1 MADPYKTDVGVVL
14 SKIESTYGTDP
25 TPSGAANAVLAF
37 NVAFD
42 PNPQTPLERKPL
54 RPYLGGARKAIA
66 ARHVTL
72 GFDVEMAG
80 AGAAG
85 DAPAYGPLLR
95 MCGLA
100 ETLTSETDAQ
110 YDPVSS
116 AFESGTHYFNAD
128 GVNHKTTG
136 ARGNL
141 EVVCNANEV
150 PMFKFAYTGLHVD
163 PAAVSLPTA
172 DFTAFLH
179 PSPIDD
185 VNTPTFSLGAYAAKL
200 HQLSINLNNRVA
212 HRPYPNG
219 EAVQMTGRAI
229 TGSVSI
235 EAPQIGTKDY
245 FAVAKAETLVAL
257 QLIHGGTAGDIVQID
272 CPAVQLINPRYEDV
286 DGVRHLR
293 MDLEIVPDE
302 GDDEIKI
309 TVK

>member
-1 MADPYKTDVGVVL
+1 MADPYKSDVGVVL
-14 SKIESTYGTDP
+14 SKIESVYGTDP
-25 TPSGAANAVLAF
+25 TPAGNANAILAF
-37 NVAFD
+37 DINFD
-42 PNPQTPLERKPL
+42 PNPQTPLERKPM

-72 GFDVEMAG
+72 GFGVEIAG
-80 AGAAG
+80 AGTAG
-85 DAPAYGPLLR
+85 DAPAYGALLR

-100 ETLTSETDAQ
+100 ETVDVGTDVQ

-128 GVNHKTTG
+128 GVLHKTPG
-136 ARGNL
+136 SRGNL
-141 EVVCNANEV
+141 EIVANANEV
-150 PMFKFAYTGLHVD
+150 PMFKFSFTGLHVD
-163 PAAVSLPTA
+163 PAAGALPTA
-172 DFTAFLH
+172 DFTGFLH
-179 PSPIDD
+179 PSPVDD
-185 VNTPTFSLGAYAAKL
+185 VNTPTFTLGGYAAKL

-219 EAVQMTGRAI
+219 EAVQMTGRAV
-229 TGSVSI
+229 TGSVSV

-257 QLIHGGTAGDIVQID
+257 QLTHGATAGDIVQID

-293 MDLEIVPDE
+293 MDLEIVPDA

-309 TVK
+309 TVS